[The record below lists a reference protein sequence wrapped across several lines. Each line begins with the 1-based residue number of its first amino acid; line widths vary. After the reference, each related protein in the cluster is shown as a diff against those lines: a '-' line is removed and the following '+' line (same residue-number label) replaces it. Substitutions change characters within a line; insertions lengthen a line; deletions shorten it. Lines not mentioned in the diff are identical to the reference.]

1 MADYKA
7 SYAGIESFMLPEKPP
22 NGGLRTICELY
33 RDNTLADVIEILRE
47 EHGFIVSKRQL
58 VYRLNN
64 WGIKKYNN
72 TGDEPLEVGSDEQ
85 SEDED
90 GSSADDLKDDYDN
103 VAIITP
109 PEVAPESKL
118 LSNGD
123 GGASWP
129 LRKASALLAM
139 CFNGYSWG
147 IFNDNAKIFGL
158 NDLRSM
164 TTLARA
170 AETVE
175 QCESTLQ
182 LMESQFSLNRSYF
195 EVLYLFLLILLVR
208 DTRKDALNI
217 NSLGINPPRG
227 TEVDPVKKTDLSRA
241 ISERLHE
248 VGDFL
253 IKPDGRVDMIAHN
266 LLYNLRFEHQNLLP
280 SPESQELVGSMLHGF
295 YTWSGTGHQIETSE
309 PVHVLVKCLEWCQ
322 QQLQYVCSNTGRT
335 ARLNLRITTDPQQ
348 VERKNYVE
356 IFGTLWA
363 TLEMEHFSARGQWP
377 EWASQSAEVF
387 NISHTEVLACIC
399 WVITKHSRDM
409 FPADRQAVGAHAL
422 SLFDDAGVA
431 TQQIALLPARDLWTK
446 FHRAFARLNM
456 PTLSGTEGDR
466 DFKADVLNIFVA
478 FIDETLGAINGD
490 VMGDRAGDGGLG
502 DGGGMGGGDDMGGS
516 DGPSQDM
523 FFQNPTDSQLDD
535 FMSQEGWGDIMMPQG
550 TIFPVGAA
558 FASSSLLPRA

>member
-1 MADYKA
+1 MTRAPRKTPAEWEDKK
-7 SYAGIESFMLPEKPP
+7 G
-22 NGGLRTICELY
+22 TICELY
-33 RDNTLADVIEILRE
+33 RDNTLADVIKTLRE
-47 EHGFIVSKRQL
+47 EHSFIVSKRQL

-72 TGDEPLEVGSDEQ
+72 TGEEPLEGGSNEQ

-90 GSSADDLKDDYDN
+90 GSSADDLKDDHGN
-103 VAIITP
+103 VGNITP
-109 PEVAPESKL
+109 PEAVADTNIP
-118 LSNGD
+118 SNGH
-123 GGASWP
+123 GSAGWL

-208 DTRKDALNI
+208 DTRRDAL
-217 NSLGINPPRG
+217 NSLGINSPRG
-227 TEVDPVKKTDLSRA
+227 TEVDPVKETGLSRA

-266 LLYNLRFEHQNLLP
+266 LLYNLRFEHQDLLP

-295 YTWSGTGHQIETSE
+295 YTWSGTGHRIEISE
-309 PVHVLVKCLEWCQ
+309 PFHILVKCLEWCQ

-335 ARLNLRITTDPQQ
+335 ARLDLLTTTDPQQ
-348 VERKNYVE
+348 VERKNYVAL
-356 IFGTLWA
+356 FGTLWA
-363 TLEMEHFSARGQWP
+363 TLEMEHFSAGGQWP

-387 NISHTEVLACIC
+387 NISHTEVLACVC
-399 WVITKHSRDM
+399 WVITKYSSDM
-409 FPADRQAVGAHAL
+409 FPANRQTVSAPAL

-431 TQQIALLPARDLWTK
+431 ARQIVLLPARDLWTK

-456 PTLSGTEGDR
+456 PTLSGTEGNR
-466 DFKADVLNIFVA
+466 VFKADVLNIIVA
-478 FIDETLGAINGD
+478 FIDETFGAMNSD
-490 VMGDRAGDGGLG
+490 VMGDRAGGGSLG
-502 DGGGMGGGDDMGGS
+502 DGGGMGGGDDVGGS

-550 TIFPVGAA
+550 AIFPVGAA
-558 FASSSLLPRA
+558 FVLSSLQPGA